1 MTPTPRNGRRNLSA
15 NMEKEEVVGAEE
27 KPVRKP
33 APKQKKV
40 IAAKSLKSSAPLKT
54 GQSAAESE
62 MPRKPA
68 RRGKIANETDKA
80 AKTDKVAKTDKAVKA
95 VRDVELDKADKAD
108 ITANST
114 PKKNKLRRDSYSI
127 PENEH
132 KQLVVLKKR
141 CADQGRPIKK
151 SYLLRAGIQAL
162 TRMNDNEFFTAI
174 ERIK

>member
-33 APKQKKV
+33 APQQKKV

-80 AKTDKVAKTDKAVKA
+80 AKTEK
-95 VRDVELDKADKAD
+95 
-108 ITANST
+108 
-114 PKKNKLRRDSYSI
+114 
-127 PENEH
+127 
-132 KQLVVLKKR
+132 VLKQIR
-141 CADQGRPIKK
+141 Q
-151 SYLLRAGIQAL
+151 
-162 TRMNDNEFFTAI
+162 
-174 ERIK
+174 

>member
-1 MTPTPRNGRRNLSA
+1 MIPTPRNGRAKLSA

-40 IAAKSLKSSAPLKT
+40 VAAKSLKSSAPLKT
-54 GQSAAESE
+54 GQSSVESE
-62 MPRKPA
+62 TPRKPA

-80 AKTDKVAKTDKAVKA
+80 AKTDKAVKAVKA
-95 VRDVELDKADKAD
+95 VRAIKEDKAEKVD

-127 PENEH
+127 PESEH
-132 KQLVVLKKR
+132 KQLTVLKKR

-162 TRMNDNEFFTAI
+162 TRMNDKEFFTAI

>member
-1 MTPTPRNGRRNLSA
+1 MTPAPRNSRRNLSA

-80 AKTDKVAKTDKAVKA
+80 AKTDKAVKA
-95 VRDVELDKADKAD
+95 VRDVEVDKAD

-127 PENEH
+127 PESEH
-132 KQLVVLKKR
+132 KQLAVLKKR

-174 ERIK
+174 KRIK

>member
-1 MTPTPRNGRRNLSA
+1 MTPTTRNGRRNLSA

-33 APKQKKV
+33 APQQKKV

-80 AKTDKVAKTDKAVKA
+80 AKTDKVAKTDKALKA
-95 VRDVELDKADKAD
+95 VRDVEVDKAD

-127 PENEH
+127 PESEH
-132 KQLVVLKKR
+132 KQLAVLKKR
-141 CADQGRPIKK
+141 CAEQGRPIKK

>member
-1 MTPTPRNGRRNLSA
+1 MTPTRRNGRANLSA
-15 NMEKEEVVGAEE
+15 NIEKEEVVGTDE
-27 KPVRKP
+27 KPGRKSV
-33 APKQKKV
+33 PKQKKV
-40 IAAKSLKSSAPLKT
+40 VAAKSLKSSAPLKT

-62 MPRKPA
+62 TPRKPA

-80 AKTDKVAKTDKAVKA
+80 AKTDKAVKAVKA
-95 VRDVELDKADKAD
+95 VRDVEVDKADKAD

-127 PENEH
+127 PESEH
-132 KQLVVLKKR
+132 KQLAVLKKR
-141 CADQGRPIKK
+141 CANQGRPIKK

>member
-1 MTPTPRNGRRNLSA
+1 
-15 NMEKEEVVGAEE
+15 MEKEEVVGAEE

-68 RRGKIANETDKA
+68 RRGKIANETDK
-80 AKTDKVAKTDKAVKA
+80 VAKTDKAVKA

-127 PENEH
+127 PESEH
-132 KQLVVLKKR
+132 KQLAVLKKR

>member
-1 MTPTPRNGRRNLSA
+1 MTPTPRNGRAKLSA

-27 KPVRKP
+27 KPVHKP
-33 APKQKKV
+33 APKQKKFV
-40 IAAKSLKSSAPLKT
+40 AATSLKSSAALKT

-62 MPRKPA
+62 TPPKPA
-68 RRGKIANETDKA
+68 RRGKIANEADRT
-80 AKTDKVAKTDKAVKA
+80 AKTDKAVKA
-95 VRDVELDKADKAD
+95 VKAVRADKTDKTDKADN
-108 ITANST
+108 TANST

-127 PENEH
+127 PESEH
-132 KQLVVLKKR
+132 KQLAVLKKR

>member
-54 GQSAAESE
+54 GQSAAENE

-80 AKTDKVAKTDKAVKA
+80 AKTDKVLTVKAVKA
-95 VRDVELDKADKAD
+95 VRDVELDKADKA
-108 ITANST
+108 IS
-114 PKKNKLRRDSYSI
+114 PPIPRREKK
-127 PENEH
+127 
-132 KQLVVLKKR
+132 
-141 CADQGRPIKK
+141 
-151 SYLLRAGIQAL
+151 
-162 TRMNDNEFFTAI
+162 
-174 ERIK
+174 

>member
-1 MTPTPRNGRRNLSA
+1 MTPAPRNRRRNLSA
-15 NMEKEEVVGAEE
+15 NMETEEAVGAEE

-80 AKTDKVAKTDKAVKA
+80 AKTDKAVKA
-95 VRDVELDKADKAD
+95 VRDVEVEAD

-127 PENEH
+127 PESEH
-132 KQLVVLKKR
+132 KQLAVLKKR

-174 ERIK
+174 KRIK

>member
-1 MTPTPRNGRRNLSA
+1 MTMTSRKGRAKSSTD
-15 NMEKEEVVGAEE
+15 MEKEEAVGAEE

-95 VRDVELDKADKAD
+95 VRDVELDKADKTD

-114 PKKNKLRRDSYSI
+114 PKKNKLRHDSYSI

-132 KQLVVLKKR
+132 KQLAVLKKR

-162 TRMNDNEFFTAI
+162 TRMNDNEFFNAI

>member
-1 MTPTPRNGRRNLSA
+1 MTPTPRNGRAKLSA

-40 IAAKSLKSSAPLKT
+40 VAARRLKSSAPVKT

-62 MPRKPA
+62 TSRKPT
-68 RRGKIANETDKA
+68 RRGKIANEADKA
-80 AKTDKVAKTDKAVKA
+80 GKTDRAVKA
-95 VRDVELDKADKAD
+95 VRDVEVDKAN

-127 PENEH
+127 PESEH
-132 KQLVVLKKR
+132 KQLTVLKKR

-162 TRMNDNEFFTAI
+162 TRMNDKEFFTAI